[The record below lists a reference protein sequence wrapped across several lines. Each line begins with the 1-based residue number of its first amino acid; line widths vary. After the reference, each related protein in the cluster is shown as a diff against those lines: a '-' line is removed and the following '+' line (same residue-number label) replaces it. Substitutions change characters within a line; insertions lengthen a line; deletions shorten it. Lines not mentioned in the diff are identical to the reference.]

1 MTWRDTEGCLNFV
14 FCDDGR
20 VVDEKERDWDQD
32 EKEVENLS
40 GYEKS
45 GVQLA

>member
-1 MTWRDTEGCLNFV
+1 M

-20 VVDEKERDWDQD
+20 VVDEKERDGD
-32 EKEVENLS
+32 EEKNNVEDTI

-45 GVQLA
+45 AVQIA

>member
-1 MTWRDTEGCLNFV
+1 V

-20 VVDEKERDWDQD
+20 VVDETERDGD
-32 EKEVENLS
+32 EDEHNVENTS

-45 GVQLA
+45 GVRLP